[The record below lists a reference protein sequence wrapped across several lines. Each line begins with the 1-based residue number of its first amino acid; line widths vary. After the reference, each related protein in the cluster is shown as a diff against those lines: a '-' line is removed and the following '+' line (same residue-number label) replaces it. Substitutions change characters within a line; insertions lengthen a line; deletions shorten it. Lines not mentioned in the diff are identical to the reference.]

1 MVGSNIMNASSATI
15 THNAHSG
22 DSRSS
27 GNRSAT
33 NAIGSGVIPS
43 GEIEQLPLRIW
54 KPAFGGDAA
63 QRMRQL
69 VVVLS
74 GLGRPTVRVSGDVL
88 QCWRVFI
95 RHAARFG
102 REQLQ
107 KRKILDA

>member
-1 MVGSNIMNASSATI
+1 MPAAQPSPTTPIRVTR
-15 THNAHSG
+15 
-22 DSRSS
+22 RSS

-33 NAIGSGVIPS
+33 NAIGSGVTPS
-43 GEIEQLPLRIW
+43 GEIEELPLRIW
-54 KPAFGGDAA
+54 KPAIGGDAA

-74 GLGRPTVRVSGDVL
+74 GMGRPAVPVSGDVL

-102 REQLQ
+102 PRTVAE
-107 KRKILDA
+107 A